1 MRIPLYQIDAFTS
14 RLFAG
19 NPAAV
24 CPLENWLADGLMQSI
39 AAENNLSE
47 TAFLVAGNDHYEI
60 RWFTPTAEIELCG
73 HATLA
78 SGYLLLEHLDRSNG
92 DRVAFESR
100 HSGRL
105 EVFRHG
111 GRLALD
117 FPSIP
122 PVPCNAADI
131 LEAALGPRPTETYNA
146 TNYLAVY
153 ESETVLRSIRPD
165 LARIRDCHPHGV
177 IITAPGNEVDFVS
190 RFFAPSFGVDEDPAT
205 GSAHCTLTPYW
216 TERLQKT
223 QVIGHQASERGGD
236 FYCENNGDR
245 VVIGGNCALYMEAQ
259 IEIG

>member
-24 CPLENWLADGLMQSI
+24 CPLENWLADELMQSI

-47 TAFLVAGNDHYEI
+47 TAFLVAGDGHYEI

-78 SGYLLLEHLDRSNG
+78 SGYLLLEHLDRG
-92 DRVAFESR
+92 HDDRVRFESPL
-100 HSGRL
+100 SGRL

-111 GRLALD
+111 DRLALD

-122 PVPCNAADI
+122 PVPCDAADL
-131 LEAALGPRPTETYNA
+131 LEEALGARPTETYDA
-146 TNYLAVY
+146 SNYLAVF
-153 ESETVLRSIRPD
+153 ETETLLRCIRPN

-177 IITAPGNEVDFVS
+177 IITAPGDHVDFVS

-216 TERLQKT
+216 AARLGKSQLM
-223 QVIGHQASERGGD
+223 GHQASERGGD
-236 FYCENNGDR
+236 FYCEDNGDR
-245 VVIGGNCALYMEAQ
+245 VVISGDCVLYMEAQ
-259 IEIG
+259 IEVD